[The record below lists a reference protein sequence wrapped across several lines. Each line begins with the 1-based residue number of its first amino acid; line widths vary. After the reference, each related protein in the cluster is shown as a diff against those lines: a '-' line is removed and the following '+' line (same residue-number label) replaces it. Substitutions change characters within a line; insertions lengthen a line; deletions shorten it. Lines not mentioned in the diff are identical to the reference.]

1 MEAFLNTSVV
11 TLICQVA
18 EIVGRTEGL
27 QTMRDWLLV
36 FAPFALI
43 ICILVYTDQAVTL
56 VGWVVKLLY

>member
-43 ICILVYTDQAVTL
+43 ICILVYPDQAVTL